1 MITLSWPLFLILMF
15 AATMVGIIIGI
26 NIILKLK

>member
-1 MITLSWPLFLILMF
+1 MLTLSWPLFFILIF
-15 AATMVGIIIGI
+15 TAAMVGIIIGI